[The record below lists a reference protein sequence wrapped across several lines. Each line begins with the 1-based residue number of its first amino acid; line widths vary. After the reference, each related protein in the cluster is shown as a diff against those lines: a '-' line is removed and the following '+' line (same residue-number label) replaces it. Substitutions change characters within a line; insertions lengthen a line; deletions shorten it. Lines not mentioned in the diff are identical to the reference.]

1 MAVFAFGEHPGVEG
15 NRRVRPEKD
24 VESFERPQLIC
35 VMRISHKLVVL
46 AAQHSLG
53 PLAALEERAQ

>member
-1 MAVFAFGEHPGVEG
+1 MH
-15 NRRVRPEKD
+15 
-24 VESFERPQLIC
+24 
-35 VMRISHKLVVL
+35 ISHKLVVL